1 MIQQELLF
9 TDIILKILKL
19 KDLLS
24 IIIISILHCGVVAHL
39 PSDIVGAVGVVD
51 VDLGRPP
58 EVPHLLALD
67 QPDDEEDQE
76 CDEKGTCL

>member
-1 MIQQELLF
+1 MSIV
-9 TDIILKILKL
+9 IIVILY
-19 KDLLS
+19 S
-24 IIIISILHCGVVAHL
+24 GVVTHL
-39 PSDIVGAVGVVD
+39 ARYVVGSIGVVD

-76 CDEKGTCL
+76 CDEEGTC